1 MFLMIKVM
9 FVCHGNICRSP
20 MAEYLFKDMVKK
32 KGREKDFYIKSSAT
46 SYEEIGNP
54 VHYGTERIL
63 TSLNIDCSD
72 KRAQK
77 LKKEDGEKYDYF
89 IGMDEENLYFMRKIL
104 GTKYYDK
111 IFLLLEFAG
120 DSRNVADP
128 WYTGDFEKTYSDVK
142 KGLEKFYEYAINN
155 ARELS

>member
-1 MFLMIKVM
+1 MFMINVM

-20 MAEYLFKDMVKK
+20 MAEYLFTDLVKK
-32 KGREKDFYIKSSAT
+32 KGKEKYFNIKSSAT

-63 TSLNIDCSD
+63 SSLNIDCSV

-77 LKKEDGEKYDYF
+77 LTNEDGEKYDYF

-104 GTKYYDK
+104 GEKYYDK
-111 IFLLLEFAG
+111 IFLLLEFVG
-120 DSRNVADP
+120 ESDNVADP
-128 WYTGDFEKTYSDVK
+128 WFTGDFNRTYTDIK
-142 KGLEKFYEYAINN
+142 RGLTGFYNYLINT